1 VDPFTLIAA
10 ANLAFKGIKDL
21 CSMYQEGKTVIKDIQ
36 KTAKE
41 VQAIGNEVKGI
52 FGWISS
58 LFSSDKPNEVVQETE
73 QIVPKKKQKQEPITK
88 AELYQQFAKN
98 LTAFFKAYNEL
109 KSYIVQEEEKSKNE
123 YDPTGSVAEKAIQRV
138 LAMSQMEAMS
148 VELREYMIYHVPE
161 DLRDELGALYSK
173 INNMLGTI
181 ANEQEMARKNMLRK
195 RGQEAWKQKQ
205 LEDKVWFRTASTIA
219 VLFVSTYF
227 AGLMWAIDRMTHGG
241 M

>member
-1 VDPFTLIAA
+1 
-10 ANLAFKGIKDL
+10 
-21 CSMYQEGKTVIKDIQ
+21 
-36 KTAKE
+36 
-41 VQAIGNEVKGI
+41 
-52 FGWISS
+52 
-58 LFSSDKPNEVVQETE
+58 
-73 QIVPKKKQKQEPITK
+73 
-88 AELYQQFAKN
+88 
-98 LTAFFKAYNEL
+98 
-109 KSYIVQEEEKSKNE
+109 
-123 YDPTGSVAEKAIQRV
+123 
-138 LAMSQMEAMS
+138 MSQMEAMS

-195 RGQEAWKQKQ
+195 KGKEAWKQKQ